1 MRHRSV
7 GEQIRESRL
16 GNHSA
21 KEGTPTMGGLII
33 LLAWIAGIL
42 SLSAAVPWTR
52 LTGLVLTA
60 GLMYGAIGAADDLI
74 SLRRRQSAGLSAGG
88 KLALSTLASVVLFFV
103 FRDTILVPILVPFTQ
118 TSISLPPAAA
128 FFLTWFVFLATTNG
142 VNLTDGLDGL
152 AGGVSLLILV
162 GVLLL
167 APDRGTVAVT
177 LPLAGT
183 LLGFLWINGH
193 PAGLFLGDVG
203 SYALGGVI
211 AALSLARGL
220 AFLLPILA
228 GVLVLEVGS
237 VILQVASFRW
247 TGLRIFRMSP
257 LHHHFEAGSAP
268 SSRYILRAPNWPEE
282 KIAIRFWIVQALF
295 VAIAV
300 LAGHSAA

>member
-1 MRHRSV
+1 
-7 GEQIRESRL
+7 
-16 GNHSA
+16 
-21 KEGTPTMGGLII
+21 MGGVII
-33 LLAWIAGIL
+33 LLVWGAGIV
-42 SLSAAVPWTR
+42 SLSPVVPWTG
-52 LTGLVLTA
+52 LTGLVLAA
-60 GLMYGAIGAADDLI
+60 GMAYGAIGVADDVI
-74 SLRRRQSAGLSAGG
+74 SLRRRQSTGLSVGG
-88 KLALSTLASVVLFFV
+88 KLALSTLASVGLFFA
-103 FRDTILVPILVPFTQ
+103 FQDTILVPILVPFTQ
-118 TSISLPPAAA
+118 TSVSLPPAAA
-128 FFLTWFVFLATTNG
+128 FFLTWFVFLSTTNG

-162 GVLLL
+162 GILLL
-167 APDRGTVAVT
+167 TPDRGTVAVA

-203 SYALGGVI
+203 SYALGGII

-237 VILQVASFRW
+237 VILQVANFKC

-268 SSRYILRAPNWPEE
+268 SSRYVLRASDWPEE
-282 KIAIRFWIVQALF
+282 KIAIRFWIAQALF

-300 LAGHSAA
+300 LAGRSAA